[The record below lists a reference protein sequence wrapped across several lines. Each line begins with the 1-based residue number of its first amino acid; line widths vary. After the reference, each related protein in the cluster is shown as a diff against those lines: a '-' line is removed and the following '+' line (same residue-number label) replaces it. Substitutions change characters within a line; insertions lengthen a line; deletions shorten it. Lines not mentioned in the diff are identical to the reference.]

1 MFYCSH
7 DLYIVTQSVW
17 CIIRKCTK
25 IIFCFSFPFYR
36 APLTTRS
43 NACGPGSEYSL
54 PPSYR
59 AQHQINN
66 SRPSPQTISG
76 ANGASDTT
84 GVDSLNNSYELP
96 NSNVSTDSVMA
107 VPQQLQIHQ
116 QQQSQ
121 NQRHQRLQQN
131 SITLDAS
138 PDSVK
143 HHNVLVDVVNNTKI
157 SQICSNENSSLATTN
172 TVDRSHRKVIGTKDG
187 IGNNVKGENSA
198 RKDLVTIVTISGCTD
213 NETAPGEMD
222 ILAHL

>member
-1 MFYCSH
+1 MI
-7 DLYIVTQSVW
+7 YIVTQSL
-17 CIIRKCTK
+17 CILKAERNINN
-25 IIFCFSFPFYR
+25 FFLFYR
-36 APLTTRS
+36 VPLTTR
-43 NACGPGSEYSL
+43 NNTCGPGSEYSL

-76 ANGASDTT
+76 ANGASDTA
-84 GVDSLNNSYELP
+84 GGDSLNSSCNHDFP
-96 NSNVSTDSVMA
+96 NNESTDSVIA

-116 QQQSQ
+116 QQQQSQ
-121 NQRHQRLQQN
+121 NQRHQRIQQN
-131 SITLDAS
+131 SITSDAS
-138 PDSVK
+138 PDTIK

-157 SQICSNENSSLATTN
+157 SQICNNENSSLPNN

-187 IGNNVKGENSA
+187 IGNCTKGENSA

-213 NETAPGEMD
+213 NDTTAGEMD

>member
-1 MFYCSH
+1 M
-7 DLYIVTQSVW
+7 
-17 CIIRKCTK
+17 
-25 IIFCFSFPFYR
+25 
-36 APLTTRS
+36 TTRS

-76 ANGASDTT
+76 ANGASDTA
-84 GVDSLNNSYELP
+84 GGDSLNASFNYDFP
-96 NSNVSTDSVMA
+96 NNVSTESVIA

-116 QQQSQ
+116 QQSQ
-121 NQRHQRLQQN
+121 NQRHQRQQQQQQN
-131 SITLDAS
+131 SITSDAS
-138 PDSVK
+138 PDSIK

-157 SQICSNENSSLATTN
+157 SQICNNENSSLTTNN

-213 NETAPGEMD
+213 NDTSAGEMD